1 MVPCSVGPWPT
12 QALQVL
18 PAGYVPLA
26 EACWARQSKKRPG
39 AQEVLQRLLHM
50 LEEVEERQPAAQVGQ
65 LGGTAVA
72 AL

>member
-1 MVPCSVGPWPT
+1 MPCSAGPWPT

-39 AQEVLQRLLHM
+39 AQEVLQQLLHM
-50 LEEVEERQPAAQVGQ
+50 LTEVEERQPAAPVGQ
-65 LGGTAVA
+65 LGGNTAGA